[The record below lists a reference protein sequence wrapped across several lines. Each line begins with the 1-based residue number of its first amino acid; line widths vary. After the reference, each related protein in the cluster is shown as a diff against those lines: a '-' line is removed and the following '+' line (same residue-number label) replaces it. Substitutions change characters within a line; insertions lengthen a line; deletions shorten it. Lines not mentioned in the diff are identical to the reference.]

1 MSDTTNPLVVG
12 GTTAMTPNGN
22 GLLDTSQPVTNV
34 QVGDGPSPSLNMTTA
49 AGGSASGQQPEP
61 LALNLNLAL
70 ESDPLAA
77 NNHTAPNNN
86 NSSRASTAGQT
97 STNTAAAAAAAA
109 VAAANSTGNAST
121 NMNSNSNT
129 TMPTPVM
136 EGSNPGSTNSAGLT
150 GTYPS
155 MNSIPSASPSRT
167 IPNDRSTNTVR
178 MFQRMD
184 ELSARFI
191 VMEEMFQKLCKTV
204 EQQSLCMA
212 DLKLQNSQMCQ
223 EVSGK
228 LDEICQQQ
236 RHYGEQPNDQDS
248 FVTDLLNSITN
259 VSSSY
264 LRKIRSRSR
273 PGSTKVSPQQQGITP
288 PGGQWTQYDQA
299 ATTQNFAQTQSN
311 SVPCD
316 KMFTLNPNGI
326 KRRRH
331 NPPHSNVTS
340 GAPSYTDL
348 ASLNNLGTISLPN
361 LALDHTGIT
370 PLIRSGGSGGANG
383 PLGFPTHPTQDQ
395 QQQQPQQPQQPP
407 QHSSRGRGI
416 HLEIGSELA
425 SANEDEDGYQ
435 EEDDDDDNSVLAKTH
450 SSSDGGSSSSED
462 ASAEEEDEADDEI
475 DNATKESSGN
485 RSNNV
490 NLNARAKRKRPRLA
504 DQNMRNLIGNSD
516 DVSVRNTP
524 DRNERL
530 VLKNSRSAIGQLV
543 GSSTNSLPDVVGNN
557 VVNTSPNSRDLNY
570 TLLKAP
576 TDVRTIWKEYVSGIG
591 GDPPIKKLEEKY
603 GNKWRLNHNRKTF
616 ARRKRLYK
624 FIINGMNKGKSADEM
639 IDALERRRLYRDE
652 NGEVKRRTIGWLQ
665 QSLTGI

>member
-1 MSDTTNPLVVG
+1 MSERTNQLVVG
-12 GTTAMTPNGN
+12 GTAGMETNN
-22 GLLDTSQPVTNV
+22 NNLLDASQPVTSV
-34 QVGDGPSPSLNMTTA
+34 QVGDGTNSSLNIA
-49 AGGSASGQQPEP
+49 AAANGSASGHHPES

-70 ESDPLAA
+70 ESDPLST
-77 NNHTAPNNN
+77 NHHHTTANN
-86 NSSRASTAGQT
+86 NSSSNRVSAGGKT
-97 STNTAAAAAAAA
+97 PANTAAAATAAAL
-109 VAAANSTGNAST
+109 AAANSTSTAST
-121 NMNSNSNT
+121 AMNSNSNT
-129 TMPTPVM
+129 TIPTPVM
-136 EGSNPGSTNSAGLT
+136 EGGNPGSTNSAGLT
-150 GTYPS
+150 GAYPS
-155 MNSIPSASPSRT
+155 MNSIPSASPSRAISNDRP
-167 IPNDRSTNTVR
+167 IPNDRSNNMLR

-204 EQQSLCMA
+204 EQQSLSMA
-212 DLKLQNSQMCQ
+212 DLKLQNSQMSQ
-223 EVSGK
+223 DFNRK
-228 LDEICQQQ
+228 LDAIYQQE
-236 RHYGEQPNDQDS
+236 RHYGKQPNDQDS

-273 PGSTKVSPQQQGITP
+273 PGSVKVSPPQQGITP
-288 PGGQWTQYDQA
+288 NTGQWSQYDQTA
-299 ATTQNFAQTQSN
+299 SAQHLPQTQSN

-316 KMFTLNPNGI
+316 KTFTLNPNGI

-331 NPPHSNVTS
+331 NPAHSNGTN

-348 ASLNNLGTISLPN
+348 SSLNNLGTISLPN

-370 PLIRSGGSGGANG
+370 PLIRNGANG
-383 PLGFPTHPTQDQ
+383 GNNGSLGFPTQSSLEQ
-395 QQQQPQQPQQPP
+395 QQHPQFHP
-407 QHSSRGRGI
+407 SSRGRGI
-416 HLEIGSELA
+416 HLEIGSEFA

-435 EEDDDDDNSVLAKTH
+435 EEDEDDNNSRLAKTD
-450 SSSDGGSSSSED
+450 SSSEAASSSSEE

-475 DNATKESSGN
+475 DNATKENNGN
-485 RSNNV
+485 G
-490 NLNARAKRKRPRLA
+490 NLTSRPKRKRSKLT
-504 DQNMRNLIGNSD
+504 DQDMRNLIGNSD
-516 DVSVRNTP
+516 EVSIRNTP

-530 VLKNSRSAIGQLV
+530 VLKNSRSAMSQLI
-543 GSSTNSLPDVVGNN
+543 GSSTDALPNDINNSAVNKLPD
-557 VVNTSPNSRDLNY
+557 SHDRNY

-624 FIINGMNKGKSADEM
+624 FIINGMNKGRSADEM
-639 IDALERRRLYRDE
+639 IDDLERRRLYRDE

>member
-12 GTTAMTPNGN
+12 GTTGMAPNSN
-22 GLLDTSQPVTNV
+22 GLLDTSQSVTNV
-34 QVGDGPSPSLNMTTA
+34 QVGDGTGSSLNMATP
-49 AGGSASGQQPEP
+49 AGNSGNGQQPEP

-77 NNHTAPNNN
+77 NSHATPNNN
-86 NSSRASTAGQT
+86 GPNRAPAAGKT
-97 STNTAAAAAAAA
+97 PTNTAAAAAAAA
-109 VAAANSTGNAST
+109 VAAANSTSAAST

-136 EGSNPGSTNSAGLT
+136 EGGNPGSANSAGLA
-150 GTYPS
+150 GAYSS

-204 EQQSLCMA
+204 EQQSLSMA

-223 EVSGK
+223 EVTRK

-273 PGSTKVSPQQQGITP
+273 PESTKVSPQQQGITP
-288 PGGQWTQYDQA
+288 SGGQWSQYDQA
-299 ATTQNFAQTQSN
+299 TNTQNYTQTQSN

-316 KMFTLNPNGI
+316 KAFTLNPNGI

-348 ASLNNLGTISLPN
+348 TSLNNLGTISLPN

-370 PLIRSGGSGGANG
+370 PLIRSGAGGANG
-383 PLGFPTHPTQDQ
+383 PLGFPTHPAQEQQHQ
-395 QQQQPQQPQQPP
+395 QQQQPSQQ
-407 QHSSRGRGI
+407 SSRSRGI

-435 EEDDDDDNSVLAKTH
+435 EEDEDDNNSGIARTD
-450 SSSDGGSSSSED
+450 SSSDGGSSFSEE

-475 DNATKESSGN
+475 DNATKENGGN
-485 RSNNV
+485 GRNNG
-490 NLNARAKRKRPRLA
+490 NLNPRAKRKRPRLT
-504 DQNMRNLIGNSD
+504 DQDMRNIIGNSD
-516 DVSVRNTP
+516 EVSIRNTP

-530 VLKNSRSAIGQLV
+530 VLKNSRSAMGQLV
-543 GSSTNSLPDVVGNN
+543 GSSTNSLPDGI
-557 VVNTSPNSRDLNY
+557 NTNMRNKSPDSHDLNY

-576 TDVRTIWKEYVSGIG
+576 TDVRTIWKEYVNGIG

-665 QSLTGI
+665 QRLTGI